1 MVKRWVE
8 VPLDAQMFQNL
19 DESVLRRSPRTLE
32 NAFINEANGHSRFP
46 GLTLWNLL
54 DGGGN
59 VYLDDWRGDL
69 VAVTDH
75 GRIYRVDLLGNKTDV
90 TGVVPSG
97 MGRVT
102 FAKTDDQLLMAAGG
116 PIVQL
121 NGPVTTLL
129 SPDAPLATHVGY
141 LAGFAIA
148 NEMNSQ
154 RFWRSAAGQFTTW
167 DPLDFIAAES
177 NPDDVTAL
185 VVTEFGEILLAGERS
200 VEQYEP
206 YPGGDTPFFR
216 RWSVGE
222 GLVKGG
228 QYTLIAA
235 DNGVWGVNRLAE
247 FSLYQGQNA
256 KPESLTISRLLESI
270 ENWNGAWT
278 ALMHLFGQKFII
290 LKIPN
295 AVSEEYGTPSLTL
308 LFDYKEK
315 RMSFLH
321 GWNEELGL
329 PTEWPGHSY
338 HNLAGQH
345 FVGGKN
351 GEIYKLDPVSFLNG
365 GVRQQMFWRS
375 AHMDDLGKVYING
388 VRFRLRR
395 GSPQA
400 PYGSSPEFQI
410 RVQRD
415 NRHWGR
421 WQTRSLG
428 ASGDREMYV
437 NFGPQGTAT
446 TWQWEYRCGANV
458 PVEVVRMEVEVE
470 RRD

>member
-1 MVKRWVE
+1 MRDWID
-8 VPLDAQMFQNL
+8 VPLDTQMFQNL

-32 NAFINEANGHSRFP
+32 NGFINEAKGHSRFP
-46 GLTLWNLL
+46 GLTLWKTL

-59 VYLDDWRGDL
+59 VYLHDWQGDL

-75 GRIYRVDLLGNKTDV
+75 GRIFRIDMLGNVTDV
-90 TGVVPSG
+90 TGVVPAG
-97 MGRVT
+97 NGRVV
-102 FAKTDDQLLMAAGG
+102 FAKTDDQLVMAAGG

-121 NGPVTTLL
+121 NEPKTTLL
-129 SPDAPLATHVGY
+129 SVNAPLASHVGY
-141 LAGFAIA
+141 LSGFLLA
-148 NEMNSQ
+148 NEIGSQ
-154 RFWRSAAGQFTTW
+154 RFWRSEAGQFTTW
-167 DPLDFIAAES
+167 DPLAFVSVES

-185 VVTEFGEILLAGERS
+185 VVTEFGEALLAGPHS
-200 VEQYEP
+200 VEQFEP

-222 GLVKGG
+222 GLVDGG

-235 DNGVWGVNRLAE
+235 DNGIWAVNRLQE
-247 FSLYQGQNA
+247 FVRYQGQNA
-256 KPESLTISRLLESI
+256 KAESLAISRLLESI
-270 ENWNGAWT
+270 ENWQGSWS

-290 LKIPN
+290 IKIPN
-295 AVSEEYGTPSLTL
+295 AVSEEYGTPALTL
-308 LFDYKEK
+308 LFDYKER

-321 GWNEELGL
+321 GWDENLNL

-338 HNLAGQH
+338 HNLGGQH
-345 FVGGKN
+345 FVGGTA
-351 GEIYKLDPVSFLNG
+351 GQIFKLDANSFLNN

-375 AHMDDLGKVYING
+375 AHMDDVGKCNING

-395 GSPQA
+395 GA
-400 PYGSSPEFQI
+400 PSSGYGSHPEFQI

-437 NFGPQGTAT
+437 NFGPQGNAT

-458 PVEVVRMEVEVE
+458 PVEVVRMQVEVV
-470 RRD
+470 RRS

>member
-1 MVKRWVE
+1 MKRWIE

-32 NAFINEANGHSRFP
+32 NAYINEANGHSRFP
-46 GLTLWNLL
+46 GLTRWKLL

-59 VYLDDWRGDL
+59 VYLHDWQGDL

-75 GRIYRVDLLGNKTDV
+75 GRIFRIDLLGNVTDA

-97 MGRVT
+97 GGRVT
-102 FAKTDDQLLMAAGG
+102 FAKTDDQLAMAAGG

-121 NGPVTTLL
+121 HGPKTELL
-129 SPDAPLATHVGY
+129 SPNAPEATHVGY
-141 LAGFAIA
+141 LAGFLIA
-148 NEMNSQ
+148 NEKDSQ
-154 RFWRSAAGQFTTW
+154 RFWRSDAGNFTTW
-167 DPLDFIAAES
+167 DPLSFMSAES
-177 NPDDVTAL
+177 NPDAITAL
-185 VVTEFGEILLAGERS
+185 VVTEFGELLLAGTRS
-200 VEQYEP
+200 VEQFEP

-222 GLVKGG
+222 GIIAP
-228 QYTLIAA
+228 YTLIAA
-235 DNGVWGVNRLAE
+235 DNGIWAVNRLQE
-247 FSLYQGQNA
+247 FVRYQGQNA

-270 ENWNGAWT
+270 DNWDGAWS

-290 LKIPN
+290 IKIPN
-295 AVSEEYGTPSLTL
+295 AVSEEYGTPTLTL
-308 LFDYKEK
+308 LFDYKER

-321 GWNEELGL
+321 GWNEGLGL

-345 FVGGKN
+345 FVGGHN
-351 GEIYKLDPVSFLNG
+351 GEIYKLDANSFLNDSG
-365 GVRQQMFWRS
+365 RQQMFWRS
-375 AHMDDLGKVYING
+375 AHMDDMGKGNING

-395 GSPQA
+395 GA
-400 PYGSSPEFQI
+400 PSSGYGSNPEFQI
-410 RVQRD
+410 RLQRD

-428 ASGDREMYV
+428 ASGDRDMYV
-437 NFGPQGTAT
+437 YFGAQGTAT

-458 PVEVVRMEVEVE
+458 PVEVVRMEVEFE